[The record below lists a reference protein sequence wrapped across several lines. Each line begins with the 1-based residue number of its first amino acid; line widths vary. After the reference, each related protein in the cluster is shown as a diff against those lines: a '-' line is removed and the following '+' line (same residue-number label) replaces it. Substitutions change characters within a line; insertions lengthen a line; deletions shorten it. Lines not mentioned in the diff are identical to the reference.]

1 MSFKH
6 IRNARG
12 FFSDYYLGAVFGQ
25 GAGRGRKHAL
35 SDRETYAAYR
45 KFYFIRSRVAGR
57 GAGSAD
63 ETRERFLRYFLADV
77 LGFHLGAGENQI
89 HKLYTSAADEEAG
102 KKPLLM
108 AWCGA
113 WDEDPEQG
121 RGNTQP
127 LRRLRKAMAMA
138 DLEHGFLCTGE
149 KFRLVRAEGDGP
161 SHAYLEADLEAL
173 DQDEDPESFAAFL
186 KLFHARSFL
195 PAQDGKPQI
204 KLVEEESRRFAQNVG
219 SQLKHAVFLAAE
231 ILIQG
236 LLEDETA
243 LAEIRSQLGLPSAA
257 ESLPESGLQLARD
270 AALIALYRLLFI
282 LYAEAR
288 DTRLQKHILYQ
299 GSYSLQGLVD
309 DLLRQMEKPAGNAS
323 GIWERIKALFKIFD
337 QGLPRIQDWE
347 NIPPRG
353 GDLFSSKTPEGA
365 VLRAAALLDDVSSQ
379 VLLHLA
385 ALPGKPGIGRE
396 RIAFQELDIESLGA
410 VYEGLLEHEPRL
422 ADTIVLEARVQGR
435 ELALKDSELARL
447 CREKDLKLKGDIAL
461 LTNTSLENLHI
472 DAAAEEETDEE
483 EHDEEAAAGEEER
496 EEDAEKSLPK
506 GSAVKLTRRFEPGQF
521 YFVPGA
527 SRKGTGSFYTPLELV
542 QDLIRHA
549 LLPQIQGKLPE
560 EIEAL
565 KVLDPACGS
574 GHFLVEAMRVM
585 GRELHQAYWKK
596 YEGKCPPEFNKPEI
610 WKNSDPQALDQASR
624 TAGDEAR
631 AWCKRRIAER
641 CLFGVDAN
649 PTAVKLAQVALWI
662 ESLAGDRPL
671 TFFQHHIRLGNS
683 LLGAWLDVLEQ
694 PPLEAMATQR
704 ERDLF
709 SVQPGMFADKVR
721 PQIRQAAKL
730 RRQIDEPG
738 GELKPESIE
747 ELDFKARQLAEADR
761 VMAGAGLL
769 FNLRCASAFIPKIW
783 EQWETFLSLLE
794 KPGELT
800 ILVEKQPWAEAFNAV
815 VARERF
821 FHWELEFPELFMEN
835 EAPGFDAVLGN
846 PPWEKIL
853 PNRHEFYSKHDVL
866 IRAYSGG
873 ELDAR
878 IRELHRVNPNLES
891 GFYDYRDRINI
902 IAAAVKESGDFKY
915 HEWDLNGKTTAGHQD
930 LFKFFVER
938 AWHVLKP
945 SGRAGLMV
953 PSAIYN
959 NEGCTGIRH
968 LLLEKARIERFY
980 AFENRAKIFPID
992 SRFKF
997 VILVFSK
1004 AAPDENGFPASFM
1017 RHDLEELTET
1027 KLQPWTVWIKREKLE
1042 RLSPGTLAFLEFRSA
1057 KDQEI
1062 IEKMYRGRPLLGD
1075 QGEGTWNARFYSEYN
1090 MTNDK
1095 DLWTLA
1101 NGKLYTVKHVLGREY
1116 EDFAETRERM
1126 AKKGFWPLYEGKHID
1141 QFLVD
1146 TKPIE
1151 RWVNL
1156 EVAEQTKRK
1165 PEPVQKVVFRDI
1177 ASNTNERTCIAAVL
1191 PEGSCFGNTLS
1202 GLRVELTPDV
1212 VATVLNS
1219 FVFDWAMRLRT
1230 AGTHLNFTYMSRAPI
1245 PTTLPETLLKT
1256 TSSNGKAWHIS
1267 MEEKRWVQ
1275 LLEMNIEVAK
1285 AYGLKKSDL
1294 KAMLDAFP
1302 VQERKRPE
1310 FFKYLRANL

>member
-12 FFSDYYLGAVFGQ
+12 FFSDYYLGAVFGR
-25 GAGRGRKHAL
+25 GTGRGRKHAL
-35 SDRETYAAYR
+35 SDRETDIAYR
-45 KFYFIRSRVAGR
+45 KFRFMRSRLTGR
-57 GAGSAD
+57 GAGSVD

-77 LGFHLGAGENQI
+77 LGFHLGAGENQV
-89 HKLYTSAADEEAG
+89 HKLFVSAADEEAG

-113 WDEDPEQG
+113 WDEDPEEG
-121 RGNTQP
+121 RGNSQP

-186 KLFHARSFL
+186 KLFHARSFF
-195 PAQDGKPQI
+195 PTQDGKSQI

-219 SQLKHAVFLAAE
+219 SQLKHSVFLAAE

-236 LLEDETA
+236 LLEDERA
-243 LAEIRSQLGLPSAA
+243 AGEIRSQLGLPSAA
-257 ESLPESGLQLARD
+257 ESLPESGLLLARD

-288 DTRLQKHILYQ
+288 DSRLQKHILYQ

-309 DLLRQMEKPAGNAS
+309 DLLRQLEEPAGNAS
-323 GIWERIKALFKIFD
+323 GIWERIKALFTIFD
-337 QGLPRIQDWE
+337 HGLPSLPDCE

-365 VLRAAALLDDVSSQ
+365 VLRTAALPDDISSQ

-447 CREKDLKLKGDIAL
+447 CREKDLKLEGDIAL

-483 EHDEEAAAGEEER
+483 EQDEAAAGEEDR

-506 GSAVKLTRRFEPGQF
+506 GSAVKLIRRFEPGRF

-549 LLPQIQGKLPE
+549 LLPQIQGKSPE

-585 GRELHQAYWKK
+585 GQELHQAYWKK
-596 YEGKCPPEFNKPEI
+596 YEGKCPPEFSKPEI
-610 WKNSDPQALDQASR
+610 WKNSDPKASDQTSR
-624 TAGDEAR
+624 AAGDEAR

-683 LLGAWLDVLEQ
+683 LLGTWLVNLER
-694 PPLEAMATQR
+694 PPLEAMANQR

-709 SVQPGMFADKVR
+709 SVQPGIFAEKVR
-721 PQIRQAAKL
+721 PQVRQAAKL

-747 ELDFKARQLAEADR
+747 ELEFKARQLAEAER
-761 VMAGAGLL
+761 VMAGAKLL

-783 EQWETFLSLLE
+783 EQWETYLSLLE
-794 KPGELT
+794 KPDELT
-800 ILVEKQPWAEAFNAV
+800 IIIDKQPWAEAFKAV
-815 VARERF
+815 IARERF
-821 FHWELEFPELFMEN
+821 FHWELEFPELFIEN
-835 EAPGFDAVLGN
+835 EAPGFDVVLGN
-846 PPWEKIL
+846 PPWEKVK
-853 PNRHEFYSKHDVL
+853 PDKKEFYSKHDVL
-866 IRAYSGG
+866 IRAFVGG

-878 IRELHRVNPNLES
+878 IRELQRENQVLEKE
-891 GFYDYRDRINI
+891 FKDYENRLKIL
-902 IAAAVKESGDFKY
+902 AASMKQGGDFKY
-915 HEWDLNGKTTAGHQD
+915 QDWKIEGKSTSGDPD
-930 LFKFFVER
+930 LFRFFVER
-938 AWHVLKP
+938 AWRVLKP
-945 SGRAGLMV
+945 GSRAGLIV

-968 LLLEKARIERFY
+968 LLVEQARIGRFY
-980 AFENRAKIFPID
+980 AFENREKIFPID

-997 VILVFSK
+997 VSMVFAK
-1004 AAPDENGFPASFM
+1004 AEPDDSGFPAAFM
-1017 RHDLEELTET
+1017 RHDLEELIEA
-1027 KLQPWTVWIKREKLE
+1027 KPQPWAVWIKREELE

-1062 IEKMYRGRPLLGD
+1062 IEKMYHGRPLLGD
-1075 QGEGTWNARFYSEYN
+1075 KGEGTWNVRFYNEYH

-1095 DLWTLA
+1095 DLWTMA

-1116 EDFAETRERM
+1116 DNFAETRERM
-1126 AKKGFWPLYEGKHID
+1126 SKKGFWPLYEGKHID

-1165 PEPVQKVVFRDI
+1165 PEPGKKMVFRDI
-1177 ASNTNERTCIAAVL
+1177 ARNTDERTCIAAVL
-1191 PEGSCFGNTLS
+1191 PEESCFGHTLS
-1202 GLRVELTPDV
+1202 GLAADV
-1212 VATVLNS
+1212 AEDGIAAILNS
-1219 FVFDWAMRLRT
+1219 MVFDYTLRFRT
-1230 AGTHLNFTYMSRAPI
+1230 AGTHLSFTYLSRMPLPGEL
-1245 PTTLPETLLKT
+1245 PTTRIKTRSAGGNELHITGDEKNWLK
-1256 TSSNGKAWHIS
+1256 
-1267 MEEKRWVQ
+1267 
-1275 LLEMNIEVAK
+1275 LLEANIEVAK
-1285 AYGLKKSDL
+1285 SYGLKKSDL
-1294 KAMLDAFP
+1294 KTMLDAFP

-1310 FFKYLRANL
+1310 FFKFLRANL